1 MSISDKVPTADDFI
15 SAINELGTFID
26 ISPDA
31 LVEITR
37 KAMKFAY
44 YRQLKDI
51 PIEMVMSTSIVSVTP
66 ETGVQEAI
74 SHMIKNSVSG
84 LPVLG
89 KNKSLVGLI
98 TEADVLRAMGL
109 PHDKPPHDVW
119 DTMSNIFHHFSNQES
134 IPNLQDENVTV
145 SDLMTKKVITTSPV
159 STVQNVL
166 DLMRQNKVKRV
177 LVTDLDNR
185 LVGIVSRS
193 DLMKV
198 ILGVHLK

>member
-1 MSISDKVPTADDFI
+1 MSISDNVPTVGDFI
-15 SAINELGTFID
+15 SAINELGTFVD
-26 ISPDA
+26 ISPDE

-51 PIEMVMSTSIVSVTP
+51 PIEFVMKRSILSVTP
-66 ETGVQEAI
+66 DTGVQVAI
-74 SHMIKNSVSG
+74 SYMLKNSVSG

-89 KNKSLVGLI
+89 ENRALVGLI
-98 TEADVLRAMGL
+98 TEADILRAMGL
-109 PHDKPPHDVW
+109 PHDRPTQDVW
-119 DTMSNIFHHFSNQES
+119 DAMNSIFHHFSNQES

-145 SDLMTKKVITTSPV
+145 SDLMTNEVITTSSD

-166 DLMRQNKVKRV
+166 DLMKKNKVKRV
-177 LVTDLDNR
+177 IVTDRDGK
-185 LVGIVSRS
+185 LVGVVSRS

-198 ILGVHLK
+198 VLGVHVK